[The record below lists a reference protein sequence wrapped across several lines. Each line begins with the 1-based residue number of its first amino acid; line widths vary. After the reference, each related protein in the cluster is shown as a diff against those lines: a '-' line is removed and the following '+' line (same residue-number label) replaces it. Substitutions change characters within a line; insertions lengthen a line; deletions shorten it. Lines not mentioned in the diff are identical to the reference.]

1 MANSCALADV
11 GLSCYPTTPR
21 KEKGMV
27 KKSTQ
32 LLAAGEFH
40 AAMSY
45 NINLVKESV
54 FGAVCNK
61 RQMRREDY

>member
-1 MANSCALADV
+1 MA
-11 GLSCYPTTPR
+11 
-21 KEKGMV
+21 

-32 LLAAGEFH
+32 HLAAGEFH

-54 FGAVCNK
+54 FGAVCNR

>member
-1 MANSCALADV
+1 
-11 GLSCYPTTPR
+11 
-21 KEKGMV
+21 MV

-54 FGAVCNK
+54 LGAVCNR
-61 RQMRREDY
+61 RQMRREDF

>member
-1 MANSCALADV
+1 
-11 GLSCYPTTPR
+11 
-21 KEKGMV
+21 MV
-27 KKSTQ
+27 KISTQ

-54 FGAVCNK
+54 FGAVCNR